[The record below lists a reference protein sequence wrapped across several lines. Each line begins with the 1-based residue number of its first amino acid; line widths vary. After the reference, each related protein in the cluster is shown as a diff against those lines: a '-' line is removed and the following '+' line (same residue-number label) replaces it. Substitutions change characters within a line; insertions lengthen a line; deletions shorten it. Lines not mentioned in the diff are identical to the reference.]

1 MVRRHILSGVLFVIG
16 LALGGSVSQAGSAP
30 SWVQERIREFRAA
43 PAMKWTTIPWVSS
56 LVEAR
61 RLSREEGR
69 PVLLFTHDGNIET
82 GRC

>member
-1 MVRRHILSGVLFVIG
+1 MLRRLFISCVIVVLGWSI
-16 LALGGSVSQAGSAP
+16 GGSALHTESTP
-30 SWVQERIREFRAA
+30 SWVQKRIHEFRAA
-43 PAMKWTTIPWVSS
+43 PAMKWTTIPWVGS
-56 LVEAR
+56 LMEAR

>member
-1 MVRRHILSGVLFVIG
+1 MFRRLFLSGVIMVWG
-16 LALGGSVSQAGSAP
+16 LGAGGSALQSGKPS
-30 SWVQERIREFRAA
+30 SWVQERIRDFRTA
-43 PAMKWTTIPWVSS
+43 PAMKWTTIPWVGS

-61 RLSREEGR
+61 RLSREDGR

>member
-1 MVRRHILSGVLFVIG
+1 MNRFLTFVATWIVIACG
-16 LALGGSVSQAGSAP
+16 LGGPSLQARKTP
-30 SWVQERIREFRAA
+30 SWVEERIREFREA
-43 PAMKWTTIPWVSS
+43 PAMRWTTIPWVGS